1 MTSMNTPLQNGN
13 VLRYCLSRHI
23 LPRSQFVHSRKDMQS
38 EIPERRLHWIV
49 SNPDRA
55 LGCGGWSAIECRMW
69 PSLGQVGCPPIDYR
83 EKAERDL

>member
-1 MTSMNTPLQNGN
+1 MVTYYAIGFHAIYSLA
-13 VLRYCLSRHI
+13 
-23 LPRSQFVHSRKDMQS
+23 RSSFIRGKDMQS

-55 LGCGGWSAIECRMW
+55 LGCGGWSGIECRMR